1 MNRQKNILNKYIKSI
16 LFLLFFTISV
26 IGCGSI
32 SDGEYAAS
40 VTLTGGSGRATVESP
55 CTVTA
60 KKGKFT
66 ARIVWSSPNYDYR
79 ILDAQRYDKVNP
91 EGNWISKV

>member
-1 MNRQKNILNKYIKSI
+1 MKTTMNRQKNILNNYIKGI
-16 LFLLFFTISV
+16 MFLLFFTISV
-26 IGCGSI
+26 IGCGNI

-60 KKGKFT
+60 QKANLRQGLFGAVQIT
-66 ARIVWSSPNYDYR
+66 TT
-79 ILDAQRYDKVNP
+79 
-91 EGNWISKV
+91 